1 MTPPDAL
8 AQHRSMLAET
18 GEDSAARRYSGL
30 GNSRLIAQE
39 SIVRG
44 RVTGLGAKDIIGD
57 IKISDRKVIL
67 LNDPAATVPLGKVA
81 LSLLLPLRTTD
92 KLLVRDRE
100 LAIQNVDDDTRRVAG
115 VLIALE
121 IVARG

>member
-1 MTPPDAL
+1 
-8 AQHRSMLAET
+8 
-18 GEDSAARRYSGL
+18 
-30 GNSRLIAQE
+30 
-39 SIVRG
+39 VRG

-67 LNDPAATVPLGKVA
+67 LNDSAATVPPGKVA
-81 LSLLLPLRTTD
+81 LSLLLRLRTTD